1 MKCAYSIEE
10 DSVLLKS
17 SDNGSIVRVEPNN
30 SNNRSII
37 ITPSY
42 FTQEGETEGAG
53 LIKSTMQGLE
63 EVLGLYFSGTE
74 LEEALC
80 FIIDNVHVVDNL
92 PGYTTYRAWRR
103 KFFSRMWR
111 IAHPREA

>member
-1 MKCAYSIEE
+1 MKCNYFIEE

-17 SDNGSIVRVEPNN
+17 DDNGSTVRVEPNN
-30 SNNRSII
+30 RRSVV
-37 ITPSY
+37 ITPFY

-53 LIKSTMQGLE
+53 LVKSTMQGLE
-63 EVLGLYFSGTE
+63 EVLGLYFSGKE

-92 PGYTTYRAWRR
+92 PGYTTYRAWRK